1 MWKTSLGEKATS
13 ALVGLGLTR
22 SEIRTYVALLDRGTL
37 TASEV
42 SRAARVPYS
51 KVYQALETLHEKGWV
66 ERQNSRPILY
76 TARPPATAMEE
87 LRTRKEAEEREREQL
102 ALHDLVGIYEEKGEQ
117 ERPEIWIVRG
127 TTEILSRV
135 KNTVVNCRNE
145 LLIALPPGI
154 AQYAGQIGVL
164 LAAVKERGVKVSI
177 LTSSE
182 VPEETVSTLSSAAE
196 LKVRR
201 MMFGGGVIA
210 DSKEVV
216 LLLGGG
222 KTANSALAIWADH
235 PGLASFARDYF
246 QFLWNAPETGRLP
259 RTASRPERQ

>member
-1 MWKTSLGEKATS
+1 MSLSEKAAA

-22 SEIRTYVALLDRGTL
+22 SEIRTYLALLEEGTL

-51 KVYQALETLHEKGWV
+51 KVYQALETLHVKGWV

-76 TARPPATAMEE
+76 TAKPPETAMGE
-87 LRTRKEAEEREREQL
+87 LRARKEAEASAREQL
-102 ALHDLVGIYEEKGEQ
+102 ALHELVGIYEAKGEQ
-117 ERPEIWIVRG
+117 ERPEIWILRG

-135 KNTVVNCRNE
+135 KNTVVNCRME
-145 LLIALPPGI
+145 LLIALPAGI
-154 AQYAGQIGVL
+154 AQYAEQIGVL

-182 VPEETVSTLSSAAE
+182 VPEETVATLSSAAE
-196 LKVRR
+196 VKMRR
-201 MMFGGGVIA
+201 MMFGGGVVA

-216 LLLGGG
+216 LLLGAG

-259 RTASRPERQ
+259 RQAVRPERQ